1 MKQVK
6 IALLLL
12 GATLL
17 LFGCGKKEEKNATTS
32 TPAPTEAT
40 SMEPEDTEQ
49 PEATPESLDGKVKS
63 RLTGEWV
70 SKEAGTRRPYAIM
83 LNNIQ
88 AANPQSGIGQASILY
103 ECLVEGGITRLMG
116 VFEEFDAKRIGSV
129 RSARH
134 YYCSI
139 ADEYDAIFVH
149 FGQTKY
155 AIAKMEELGI
165 NNLSGLEAVGSTV
178 FYRDS
183 NIKAPHNAFASY
195 DGIIKG
201 TKSKKYRTEY
211 RENCNSHYEF
221 YESDTDLTSDK
232 IANKVTL
239 GFSNARKPYLVYNQE
254 TKLYDRFQYGGK
266 HIDATTKEQ
275 LAYKNVIVQFVKEW
289 DIDKN
294 HYQTMA
300 IENNEGN
307 GLYITNGKAIPITWK
322 KNEAKKT
329 MSYYD
334 KDGNKLY
341 VNTGKTYIA
350 LFPNNRTD
358 DVVISK

>member
-1 MKQVK
+1 MKHVK
-6 IALLLL
+6 IVFLMLSVILLLL
-12 GATLL
+12 G
-17 LFGCGKKEEKNATTS
+17 CSKKEENNVAS
-32 TPAPTEAT
+32 PTPAPTEVA
-40 SMEPEDTEQ
+40 SMEPEETEE
-49 PEATPESLDGKVKS
+49 PTASPESLEGKVKS

-70 SKEAGTRRPYAIM
+70 SEEAGTRRPYAIM
-83 LNNIQ
+83 LNNYET
-88 AANPQSGIGQASILY
+88 ANPQSGIGQASILY

-116 VFEEFDAKRIGSV
+116 IFEEFDADRIGSV

-155 AIAKMEELGI
+155 AIAKMDELGI
-165 NNLSGLEAVGSTV
+165 DNLSGLEAVGSTV

-183 NIKAPHNAFASY
+183 SIKAPHNAFASY
-195 DGIIKG
+195 EGIIKG
-201 TKSKKYRTEY
+201 TKNKKYRTEY
-211 RENCNSHYEF
+211 RDNYNSHYEF
-221 YESDTDLTSDK
+221 YESDTDLASDK
-232 IANKVTL
+232 VANKVTL
-239 GFSNARKPYLVYNQE
+239 GFSSSKKPYFVYNEE
-254 TKLYDRFQYGGK
+254 TKLYERYQYGGK

-275 LAYKNVIVQFVKEW
+275 LTFKNVIVQFVKEW

-300 IENNEGN
+300 IENNEGS
-307 GLYITNGKAIPITWK
+307 GLYITNGKAVPITWK